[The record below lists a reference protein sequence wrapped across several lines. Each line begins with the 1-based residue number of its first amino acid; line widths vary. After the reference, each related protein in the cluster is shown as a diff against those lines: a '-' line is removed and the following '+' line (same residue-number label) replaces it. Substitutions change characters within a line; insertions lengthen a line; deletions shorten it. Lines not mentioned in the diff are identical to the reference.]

1 MQEMALTLQRALLP
15 CILMMSC
22 LSLSAS
28 LIDAIFASIT
38 IVFTQFSFYCFIVVT
53 VSAVSKKPSKGSLR
67 ELRLSPQITVKLT
80 HSDEEL

>member
-1 MQEMALTLQRALLP
+1 MLFLP
-15 CILMMSC
+15 
-22 LSLSAS
+22 
-28 LIDAIFASIT
+28 SIT
-38 IVFTQFSFYCFIVVT
+38 IVFTQFSFYFFIVVT